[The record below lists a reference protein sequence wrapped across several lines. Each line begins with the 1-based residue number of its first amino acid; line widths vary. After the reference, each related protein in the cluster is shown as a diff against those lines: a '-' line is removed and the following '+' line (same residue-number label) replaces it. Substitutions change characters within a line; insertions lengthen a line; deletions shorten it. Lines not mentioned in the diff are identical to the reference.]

1 MHGQRAVSIGTAL
14 CFALCTLYLRF
25 GLPRDLESARQDG
38 QPEMTGRI
46 TLVGAGELMAA
57 MSSIHRAA
65 IKRLGAPARAVFL
78 DTTAGFE
85 TNVDAIGAKA
95 VEYYTHHLQANL
107 TIASYRH
114 RDDASTEEVA
124 TAVTAIREANLIFAG
139 PGSPTYAIRQWRDS
153 PVWQAL
159 IDSFESG
166 ADLLFAS
173 AASISLGR
181 YALPVYEIYKAGE
194 DPYWADGLDLMAKLG
209 LQLAIV
215 PHFDDNSGGENYDS
229 RFCYMGAQRFD
240 VLQEKLPTE
249 VTILGIDAYTCVC
262 FDPNT
267 RTASVAGQGGMT
279 LIGEAGVQR
288 FEAGSEL
295 PFDAFRSGTRE
306 VVQTFD
312 AGQTVS
318 GYEHTDEASDG
329 DTMTELTR
337 YIDGLDALTGNQK
350 VDLVARL
357 KSLLDQPGA
366 ISEETENHLLD
377 LVIELR
383 EALRSAKRYDMADK
397 ARDLLDELGF
407 EVGDTPQGARWSRR

>member
-1 MHGQRAVSIGTAL
+1 
-14 CFALCTLYLRF
+14 
-25 GLPRDLESARQDG
+25 
-38 QPEMTGRI
+38 MTGSI

-65 IKRLGAPARAVFL
+65 IKRLGAPPRAVFL

-95 VEYYTHHLQANL
+95 VEYYSHHLQTDL
-107 TIASYRH
+107 TIASYRN
-114 RDDASTEEVA
+114 RDRASTAEVA
-124 TAVTAIREANLIFAG
+124 SAVRAIRDANLIFAG

-153 PVWQAL
+153 PVWQAV
-159 IDSFESG
+159 IDGFEAG
-166 ADLLFAS
+166 ADLLFDS

-181 YALPVYEIYKAGE
+181 YALPVYEVYKAGE
-194 DPYWADGLDLMAKLG
+194 DPYWADGLDVMAKLG

-215 PHFDDNSGGENYDS
+215 PHFDDNSGGDNYDS
-229 RFCYMGAQRFD
+229 RFCYMGARRFD
-240 VLQEKLPTE
+240 ELQEKLPPE

-262 FDPNT
+262 FDPST
-267 RTASVAGQGGMT
+267 RTAGVTGQGGLT

-288 FEAGSEL
+288 HEAGSEL
-295 PFDAFRSGTRE
+295 PFEAFRSAARE
-306 VVQTFD
+306 VVPTFD
-312 AGQTVS
+312 AGNVVS
-318 GYEHTDEASDG
+318 GYEHTDETSGG
-329 DTMTELTR
+329 DTMSELTR

-357 KSLLDQPGA
+357 KAWQDQPSGA
-366 ISEETENHLLD
+366 SEETENHLLD

-397 ARDLLDELGF
+397 ARNLLDELGF

>member
-1 MHGQRAVSIGTAL
+1 
-14 CFALCTLYLRF
+14 
-25 GLPRDLESARQDG
+25 
-38 QPEMTGRI
+38 MTGRI

-65 IKRLGAPARAVFL
+65 IKRLGAPPRAVFL

-95 VEYYTHHLQANL
+95 VEYYSHHLQTDL
-107 TIASYRH
+107 TIASFRN
-114 RDDASTEEVA
+114 RDRASTAEVA
-124 TAVTAIREANLIFAG
+124 TAVGAIRDANLIFAG

-153 PVWQAL
+153 PVWQAV
-159 IDSFESG
+159 IDSFDSG

-181 YALPVYEIYKAGE
+181 YALPVYEVYKAGE
-194 DPYWADGLDLMAKLG
+194 DPYWADGLDVMAKLG

-215 PHFDDNSGGENYDS
+215 PHFDDNSGGDNYDS
-229 RFCYMGAQRFD
+229 RFCYMGALRFD
-240 VLQEKLPTE
+240 ELQAKLPPE

-267 RTASVAGQGGMT
+267 GTAGVAGQGGVT

-288 FEAGSEL
+288 HEAGSEL
-295 PFDAFRSGTRE
+295 PFEAFRSGARE
-306 VVQTFD
+306 VVPTFD
-312 AGQTVS
+312 AGNVVS
-318 GYEHTDEASDG
+318 GYEHTDETSGG
-329 DTMTELTR
+329 DTLSELTR

-357 KSLLDQPGA
+357 RTLQEQPAGA
-366 ISEETENHLLD
+366 SEETENHLLD